1 MSDTAASM
9 PYPVITIDGPTASG
23 KGTVAHQVADLLGFH
38 LLDSGSL
45 YRLVALESMRENV
58 DDHDVENLVRIAREL
73 DVRFKADRIWLKGE
87 DVSLALRHESVG
99 NQASA
104 IAVHGAVREA
114 LHARQRAFLEAPGL
128 VADGRDMGTVV
139 FHEAVLKVFLTASVQ
154 ARAERRYKQLI
165 AKGFSAIVESLSQ
178 DLEARDLRDRTR
190 SVAPL
195 RPAQDARQLD
205 SSDMTVDE
213 VVAQVLDWYRQ
224 VQGANKAN

>member
-1 MSDTAASM
+1 VNSPA
-9 PYPVITIDGPTASG
+9 PVITIDGPSGSG
-23 KGTVAHQVADLLGFH
+23 KGTVAGLLARELGWK
-38 LLDSGSL
+38 LLDSGAL
-45 YRLVALESMRENV
+45 YRAAGLAASRTGIDLDDGDAVAAV
-58 DDHDVENLVRIAREL
+58 ARAL
-73 DVRFKADRIWLKGE
+73 DLRFAQGRVYLAGE
-87 DVSLALRHESVG
+87 DISDALRLETSGQNASRVAAHPPVRRAL
-99 NQASA
+99 NQ
-104 IAVHGAVREA
+104 
-114 LHARQRAFLEAPGL
+114 LQLAFLEAPGL

-139 FHEAVLKVFLTASVQ
+139 FPEAVLKVFLTASVQ

-165 AKGFSAIVESLSQ
+165 AKGFSATVESLSQ

>member
-1 MSDTAASM
+1 MSDAAAST

-45 YRLVALESMRENV
+45 YRLVALSSMRENV
-58 DDHDVENLVRIAREL
+58 DDHDVDSLVRIASTL
-73 DVRFKADRIWLKGE
+73 DVRFKADHIWLKGE

-139 FHEAVLKVFLTASVQ
+139 FPVSGAQGVPYGK
-154 ARAERRYKQLI
+154 RAGTRRAAL
-165 AKGFSAIVESLSQ
+165 
-178 DLEARDLRDRTR
+178 
-190 SVAPL
+190 
-195 RPAQDARQLD
+195 
-205 SSDMTVDE
+205 
-213 VVAQVLDWYRQ
+213 
-224 VQGANKAN
+224 

>member
-1 MSDTAASM
+1 
-9 PYPVITIDGPTASG
+9 
-23 KGTVAHQVADLLGFH
+23 
-38 LLDSGSL
+38 
-45 YRLVALESMRENV
+45 
-58 DDHDVENLVRIAREL
+58 
-73 DVRFKADRIWLKGE
+73 E

-139 FHEAVLKVFLTASVQ
+139 FPEAVLKVFLTASVQ

-165 AKGFSAIVESLSQ
+165 AKGFSATVESLSQ

>member
-45 YRLVALESMRENV
+45 YRLVALASMRENI
-58 DDHDVENLVRIAREL
+58 DDHDVDSLVRIARNL
-73 DVRFKADRIWLKGE
+73 DVRFKADHIWLKGE

-139 FHEAVLKVFLTASVQ
+139 FPEAVLKVFLTASVQ

-165 AKGFSAIVESLSQ
+165 AKGFSATVESLSQ
-178 DLEARDLRDRTR
+178 DLEARELRDRTR

-195 RPAQDARQLD
+195 RPATGFVRHDGR
-205 SSDMTVDE
+205 
-213 VVAQVLDWYRQ
+213 
-224 VQGANKAN
+224 